1 MNEKTPPAGYDLPVP
16 RLTDAY
22 IEALIVHEDYYRFP
36 GTRVTVCCFVLVNGF
51 EITGEAVC
59 ANPDLFDLETG
70 KRRARKNTLKRVKD
84 REQYLLR
91 QRLYEAGRLD
101 GGEPHDSGQ

>member
-1 MNEKTPPAGYDLPVP
+1 MNEQPSAAGQDLPVP

-36 GTRVTVCCFVLVNGF
+36 GTRVTVCCLVLKNGY
-51 EITGEAVC
+51 EMTGEAVC
-59 ANPDLFDLETG
+59 ANPNLFDPEIG
-70 KRRARKNTLKRVKD
+70 KRQARKNTLKRVKD

-91 QRLYEAGRLD
+91 QRLYEVGRLE
-101 GGEPHDSGQ
+101 GGETHDSGN